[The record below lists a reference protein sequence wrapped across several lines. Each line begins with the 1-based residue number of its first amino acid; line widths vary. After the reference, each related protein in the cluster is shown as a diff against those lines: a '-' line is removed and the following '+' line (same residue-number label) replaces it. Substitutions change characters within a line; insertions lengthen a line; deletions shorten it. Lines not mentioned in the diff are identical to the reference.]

1 MSLNN
6 FIIGKNLGKGAF
18 GSVCLVTRKEDK
30 KLYAMKSINIGKLD
44 KQEIEAALNEVRIL
58 ASLNHPNII
67 GYKDAFY
74 DEKSR
79 TLNMIMEY
87 ADDGDIS
94 HKIQD
99 NLKRRLRFE
108 ESTIWEWIIQLLKG
122 LKYLHDNKI
131 MHRDLKC
138 ANIFLMKNGLL
149 KIGDLNVSKFAKSNM
164 ARTQTGTPFYLAPEI
179 WKDLP
184 YDYKCDIWSVG
195 CIIYELCTSRPPFRG
210 TSLKELGRNVLNGYY
225 LPISGFSND
234 IKDIVAKM
242 LIVDP
247 KRRASTDELLNSEI
261 IQRRIKN
268 IGGNIKE
275 NYSNSK
281 KANLIKTIKLPRN
294 IKEIN
299 LALPRNRYSQKESMA
314 ENDPY
319 EKTKNIY
326 METINKLK
334 EEKKEINNNNNY
346 NNNNNNIA
354 QPNKQL
360 DVIVEKPKLIPKNNS
375 NNNNK
380 YNYLNKYDNN
390 MKLKKEEYNNNAINN
405 NNKINNNNIN
415 KQIPPKQKGN
425 RYREMYKD
433 DITLKN
439 NDNIKNKPKTPV
451 MNKENRYGFNNNYND
466 NNKREKGWFKNNYPE
481 FKYQRPKRAQNC
493 KVNYNQI
500 NYKDYCLKNN
510 IDKKKNYHFY
520 RENGYYN
527 YNKAM
532 NEYKNKNYN
541 IYNPNNYNNKGP
553 HIANIKAK

>member
-18 GSVCLVTRKEDK
+18 GSVVLVTRKEDHK
-30 KLYAMKSINIGKLD
+30 VYAMKSINIGKLD
-44 KQEIEAALNEVRIL
+44 FKEKEAALNEVRIL
-58 ASLNHPNII
+58 ASLSHPNII
-67 GYKDAFY
+67 GYKEAFY
-74 DEKSR
+74 DENSR
-79 TLNMIMEY
+79 TLNIIMEY

-94 HKIQD
+94 HKVQE

-108 ESTIWEWIIQLLKG
+108 ESTIWEWIIQILKG

-149 KIGDLNVSKFAKSNM
+149 KIGDLNVSKIAKSNM
-164 ARTQTGTPFYLAPEI
+164 ARTQTGTPFYLAPEV

-210 TSLKELGRNVLNGYY
+210 TSLKELGRNVINGYY

-234 IKDIVAKM
+234 IKEIIAKM

-247 KRRASTDELLNSEI
+247 KRRASADELLNSDI

-268 IGGNIKE
+268 LGGNINIQD
-275 NYSNSK
+275 NYKNSK

-299 LALPRNRYSQKESMA
+299 LALPRNRYSQKEAMI

-334 EEKKEINNNNNY
+334 EEKKELEQNK
-346 NNNNNNIA
+346 NII
-354 QPNKQL
+354 QPKKQL
-360 DVIVEKPKLIPKNNS
+360 EVIVEKPKLLPKNN
-375 NNNNK
+375 NINNNK

-390 MKLKKEEYNNNAINN
+390 MKLKKEENNYNY
-405 NNKINNNNIN
+405 NKNVIN
-415 KQIPPKQKGN
+415 KEIPKQKGN
-425 RYREMYKD
+425 RYRDMYKD
-433 DITLKN
+433 DITLNKN
-439 NDNIKNKPKTPV
+439 DKVINKNS
-451 MNKENRYGFNNNYND
+451 NKKNMANNKINRYGFNNN
-466 NNKREKGWFKNNYPE
+466 RERGWFKNNYPE
-481 FKYQRPKRAQNC
+481 FQYQKPKRAKNY
-493 KVNYNQI
+493 KVNYNKI
-500 NYKDYCLKNN
+500 NYKDYCLKNK
-510 IDKKKNYHFY
+510 IDAKKNYHYY

-532 NEYKNKNYN
+532 NEYKNNLYN
-541 IYNPNNYNNKGP
+541 VNYNNKGP
-553 HIANIKAK
+553 RIANIKT